1 MAKVFMICGKLCSG
15 KSTYSQHL
23 RLSEKAVILSIDEVM
38 LGMLDPYLGD
48 KHEMYSKRAEALIL
62 NKAVEVVRTDINVIL
77 DWGFWR
83 RAQRDEIRAFF
94 DEKNIEYEL
103 HYLYV
108 PDDIWH
114 ARIQKRNSDI
124 QNGKSDAY
132 FVDENLLNKF
142 ISRFEPPS
150 EDEHHKLIQ

>member
-1 MAKVFMICGKLCSG
+1 
-15 KSTYSQHL
+15 
-23 RLSEKAVILSIDEVM
+23 
-38 LGMLDPYLGD
+38 
-48 KHEMYSKRAEALIL
+48 MYSKRAEALIL

-108 PDDIWH
+108 PDYIWH
-114 ARIQKRNSDI
+114 ARIQKRNKDI

>member
-114 ARIQKRNSDI
+114 ARIQKRNKDI

>member
-23 RLSEKAVILSIDEVM
+23 RLNEKAVILSIDEVM

-83 RAQRDEIRAFF
+83 RAQRDKIRAFF

-114 ARIQKRNSDI
+114 ARIQKRNKDI